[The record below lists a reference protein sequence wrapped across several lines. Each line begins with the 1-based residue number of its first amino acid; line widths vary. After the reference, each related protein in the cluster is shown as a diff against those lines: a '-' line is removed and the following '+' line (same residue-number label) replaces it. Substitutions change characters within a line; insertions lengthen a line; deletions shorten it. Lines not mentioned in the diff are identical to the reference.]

1 MLTSRESFLSLKHCV
16 NNELHGNFNRKFRLI
31 LQKFESLSRSSNYK
45 KIQKVNIINV
55 PENSHDCILNLL
67 NKVSDMNKDVILQ
80 KIELKI
86 TSNTNLILFVDQILN
101 YVGKS
106 TTNLESMWYI
116 LKNICVNTNTNTLR
130 IINDRINDFIQQFIA
145 IFDLSVSADTNSEEY
160 MTFVERNHSNS
171 SIISK
176 MLFIKIILTDDINSH
191 RFVIHTS
198 LNVLFNI
205 FINMLAKLIN
215 SETSTLNENSIF
227 MLLECI
233 LLFINNESIRKN
245 PFAYKK
251 FNNTFNNEETK
262 KKLKY
267 KIRFKLLDILDIIN
281 KP

>member
-1 MLTSRESFLSLKHCV
+1 MLTSREFFLSLKHCV
-16 NNELHGNFNRKFRLI
+16 NNELHGNFNRKFRSI

-55 PENSHDCILNLL
+55 PENSNDCILNLL
-67 NKVSDMNKDVILQ
+67 NKVSDANKEVILQ

-106 TTNLESMWYI
+106 STNLESLWYI
-116 LKNICVNTNTNTLR
+116 LKSICANTNANTFR
-130 IINDRINDFIQQFIA
+130 IINDRINDFIQQLIA
-145 IFDLSVSADTNSEEY
+145 IFDLSTSTTTDSEAY

-176 MLFIKIILTDDINSH
+176 MLFIKIIFTDDFNSH
-191 RFVIHTS
+191 RFILNTS

-233 LLFINNESIRKN
+233 LLFVNDESIKNN

-267 KIRFKLLDILDIIN
+267 KIRFKLLDILDITN